1 MTALTVRKQN
11 GAFVLDSGA
20 GPRASLRT
28 TGWTW
33 RCGEI
38 RTDAGLWTVAPT
50 DRRRIGVTAQ
60 TEHGVAVR
68 LDPRRS
74 HVPGPGGVTRWAP
87 GRGGGELVRDGNRLA
102 VLLSRRAGGPIRVD
116 VTGEWA
122 DVELVALTACFALMS
137 RRRRRTMIMMMAISS
152 AGRGPIG

>member
-1 MTALTVRKQN
+1 MTALTIRKQD

-38 RTDAGLWTVAPT
+38 RTDAGLWTVEPT
-50 DRRRIGVTAQ
+50 DHRRIGATAQ
-60 TEHGVAVR
+60 AEHGAAVR

-74 HVPGPGGVTRWAP
+74 HVPGPGGVARWAP
-87 GRGGGELVRDGNRLA
+87 GRRGGELVRDGHRLA
-102 VLLSRRAGGPIRVD
+102 VHLPGRPGGPIRVD
-116 VTGEWA
+116 VTGEWVE
-122 DVELVALTACFALMS
+122 VELVALTACFALLS
-137 RRRRRTMIMMMAISS
+137 RRRQRTLIMMAVVSTAS
-152 AGRGPIG
+152 RGPMG

>member
-1 MTALTVRKQN
+1 MTTLTVRKQD

-28 TGWTW
+28 GWTW

-38 RTDAGLWTVAPT
+38 RTGAGLWTVEPT
-50 DRRRIGVTAQ
+50 DRRRIGFAAQ
-60 TEHGVAVR
+60 AEHGAAVR

-74 HVPGPGGVTRWAP
+74 HVPGPGGVAHWAF
-87 GRGGGELVRDGNRLA
+87 GRRGGELTRDGHRLA
-102 VLLSRRAGGPIRVD
+102 VRLSGRLGGPVRVE

-122 DVELVALTACFALMS
+122 EVELVALTACFALMS
-137 RRRRRTMIMMMAISS
+137 RRRRQTLIMMAVIGS
-152 AGRGPIG
+152 ANGGPIG

>member
-1 MTALTVRKQN
+1 MTALTVRKQD

-28 TGWTW
+28 GWTL

-38 RTDAGLWTVAPT
+38 RTGSGLWTVEPT
-50 DRRRIGVTAQ
+50 DRRRIGVTARA
-60 TEHGVAVR
+60 EHGAAVR

-74 HVPGPGGVTRWAP
+74 HVPGPGGVARWSP
-87 GRGGGELVRDGNRLA
+87 GRRGGELTRDGHRIAVRL
-102 VLLSRRAGGPIRVD
+102 SAGPRGPIHVD

-122 DVELVALTACFALMS
+122 ELDLVVLTACFALLT
-137 RRRRRTMIMMMAISS
+137 RRRRRTLLMMAVMGS
-152 AGRGPIG
+152 ASRGPMG